1 VLDHGTG
8 IFDSIVTKQMAQA
21 LKDYA
26 GEVNQELTPLFV
38 NAKDHQYHV
47 QLPHAEHHGCVQ
59 DLLKQ
64 VASHPVLD
72 SLLSPSS
79 SLMSLSIV
87 LSEYGATDQSFHC
100 A

>member
-1 VLDHGTG
+1 
-8 IFDSIVTKQMAQA
+8 
-21 LKDYA
+21 
-26 GEVNQELTPLFV
+26 
-38 NAKDHQYHV
+38 
-47 QLPHAEHHGCVQ
+47 VQ

-87 LSEYGATDQSFHC
+87 LSEYGATDQSFHY

>member
-1 VLDHGTG
+1 
-8 IFDSIVTKQMAQA
+8 
-21 LKDYA
+21 
-26 GEVNQELTPLFV
+26 
-38 NAKDHQYHV
+38 
-47 QLPHAEHHGCVQ
+47 VQ

-100 A
+100 AW